1 MFKGL
6 IGITTAILVVAFSAT
21 SVFAQKASKEE
32 IKLCIEAIKDLTD
45 GKPPAAA
52 VKLCNEGK
60 VEAAMEKAM
69 AAQGG

>member
-1 MFKGL
+1 MLKTLTSATIALL
-6 IGITTAILVVAFSAT
+6 IVAFAASSA
-21 SVFAQKASKEE
+21 FAQKASAEE
-32 IKLCIEAIKDLTD
+32 KKLCIEAIKDLTD

-60 VEAAMEKAM
+60 TEAAMEKAM

>member
-6 IGITTAILVVAFSAT
+6 TSITAAILFVALSAT
-21 SVFAQKASKEE
+21 SVFAQKVSAEE
-32 IKLCIEAIKDLTD
+32 KKLCIEAIKDLTD

-60 VEAAMEKAM
+60 IEAAMEKAM